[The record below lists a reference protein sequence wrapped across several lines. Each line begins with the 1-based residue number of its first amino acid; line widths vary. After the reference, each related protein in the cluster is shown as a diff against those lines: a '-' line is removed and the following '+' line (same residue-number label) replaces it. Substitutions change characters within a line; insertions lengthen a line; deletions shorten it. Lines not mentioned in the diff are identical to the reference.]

1 MYGLYLDRVMAPLQT
16 FQTRV
21 RMHANTQLEIEHVLK
36 IKIPLSIRD
45 AS

>member
-1 MYGLYLDRVMAPLQT
+1 MYGLYLDRVMAPW
-16 FQTRV
+16 TRV

-36 IKIPLSIRD
+36 IKIPSSIRD